1 MGLKLNYQFDE
12 EPIETYISS
21 KHKNSEDNELP
32 TKKLKL
38 NDKKVAILEY
48 SSVQL
53 PLAPFIDYIEKYSKT
68 FVDQCLTYNNSNET
82 TSVSSN
88 YFRIKN
94 AT

>member
-12 EPIETYISS
+12 EPIDTYISS
-21 KHKNSEDNELP
+21 KHKNCEDNELP
-32 TKKLKL
+32 AKKLKL
-38 NDKKVAILEY
+38 NDKKIAILEY

-82 TSVSSN
+82 TD
-88 YFRIKN
+88 
-94 AT
+94 

>member
-1 MGLKLNYQFDE
+1 VGLKLNYQFDE
-12 EPIETYISS
+12 EPIDTYISS

-32 TKKLKL
+32 SKKLKL
-38 NDKKVAILEY
+38 NDKKIAILEY

-82 TSVSSN
+82 TD
-88 YFRIKN
+88 
-94 AT
+94 